1 MQTETI
7 ITTLLAAAALLKQS
21 VQTAACETLSHAYEA
36 AKDYLRRKLGEGT
49 EAAKAL
55 ELTTNKP
62 ESEVRKALLLEEIAS
77 ADLEND
83 PELARLIDRLSAL
96 VPPSP
101 RRGGQNIRVAG
112 RGNTVQVAGRD
123 LITTA
128 RLVRRSAITPDERHL
143 SATQRASLR
152 GIMAALAQRLAGEE
166 GRPNFAAVHRLLQRH
181 FGVASY
187 LLIPRERQ
195 NEARDFLCRQ
205 CAMHRS
211 RLRQRNPSA
220 YEGDFF
226 RAIHARREALGWDKP
241 RLRRFAL
248 EKLALKRPIASLKEL
263 GPIQLKSLA
272 ALMHR
277 EVAGEAITRGPAR
290 SRAKS
295 SSPGPRPAR

>member
-1 MQTETI
+1 
-7 ITTLLAAAALLKQS
+7 
-21 VQTAACETLSHAYEA
+21 
-36 AKDYLRRKLGEGT
+36 
-49 EAAKAL
+49 
-55 ELTTNKP
+55 
-62 ESEVRKALLLEEIAS
+62 
-77 ADLEND
+77 
-83 PELARLIDRLSAL
+83 
-96 VPPSP
+96 
-101 RRGGQNIRVAG
+101 
-112 RGNTVQVAGRD
+112 
-123 LITTA
+123 
-128 RLVRRSAITPDERHL
+128 
-143 SATQRASLR
+143 
-152 GIMAALAQRLAGEE
+152 
-166 GRPNFAAVHRLLQRH
+166 
-181 FGVASY
+181 
-187 LLIPRERQ
+187 
-195 NEARDFLCRQ
+195 
-205 CAMHRS
+205 MHRS